1 MSRELDGLLNKLT
14 KINNEMGGEEGR
26 KKKGKDGGD
35 RFHDLK
41 TQVGERL
48 HRLKFVRIAPT
59 LVCVCVMQPNLIAW
73 G

>member
-48 HRLKFVRIAPT
+48 HRLKFVRTWFILCVYATPRT
-59 LVCVCVMQPNLIAW
+59 LLC
-73 G
+73 GD

>member
-48 HRLKFVRIAPT
+48 HRLKFVRASLFT
-59 LVCVCVMQPNLIAW
+59 SVFSMRACATN
-73 G
+73 